1 VSTLA
6 KWQELRDKTAALSL
20 RERAILAATFVVVIA
35 VLWLQFSFDA
45 KIKSFDK
52 MAKEALIASEEMVVQ
67 TDAMMALEAKLAN
80 DPNAPLR
87 SEKERLEK
95 KLELVGK
102 EIESRLQ
109 HLVAP
114 ERMADLVHEVLSDYK
129 GLTLVSAENLP
140 AAPLKL
146 DLARSSDNA
155 EADKAKNSS
164 SESQNEL
171 QDSDQAVIFEHG
183 FKLTLKGSYFS
194 ALEFV
199 QRLEGMEGFYWRMLD
214 YEVTDYPSATI
225 VIHVSTLSLDKEWI
239 GV

>member
-1 VSTLA
+1 MSTQA

-20 RERAILAATFVVVIA
+20 RERVILAATLVVLIA

-45 KIKSFDK
+45 TLKSFDK
-52 MAKEALIASEEMVVQ
+52 ITKDTHASSQEMGAQ
-67 TDAMMALEAKLAN
+67 TEAMMALEAKLSN

-87 SEKERLEK
+87 AEKERLDK
-95 KLELVGK
+95 KLEQVGQ
-102 EIESRLQ
+102 EIETRLQ

-114 ERMADLVHEVLSDYK
+114 ERMADLVRQVLSDYK

-140 AAPLKL
+140 AAPL
-146 DLARSSDNA
+146 DLNMAKASVVKP
-155 EADKAKNSS
+155 EKADKKDAVL
-164 SESQNEL
+164 EA
-171 QDSDQAVIFEHG
+171 SDQAVIFEHG

-199 QRLEGMEGFYWRMLD
+199 QRLEGMDGFYWRMLD

>member
-1 VSTLA
+1 MSALA

-20 RERAILAATFVVVIA
+20 RERIILASMLVVVIV

-45 KIKSFDK
+45 KLKAFDK
-52 MAKEALIASEEMVVQ
+52 AAKDATQTASEMVAQ
-67 TDAMMALEAKLAN
+67 TEAMMTLEAKLAN

-87 SEKERLEK
+87 AEKERLDK
-95 KLELVGK
+95 KLEQVGQ

-114 ERMADLVHEVLSDYK
+114 ERMADLVRQVLSDYK
-129 GLTLVSAENLP
+129 GLSLVSAENLP
-140 AAPLKL
+140 AAPLEL
-146 DLARSSDNA
+146 DIAKASA
-155 EADKAKNSS
+155 AKTEKADKKDVVLEA
-164 SESQNEL
+164 
-171 QDSDQAVIFEHG
+171 SDQAVIFEHG

-214 YEVTDYPSATI
+214 YEVTDYPNATI

>member
-1 VSTLA
+1 MSKVS

-20 RERAILAATFVVVIA
+20 RERVILAVTLVVLIA

-45 KIKSFDK
+45 QLKNFDK
-52 MAKEALIASEEMVVQ
+52 VTKDAQVSGEEMVAQ
-67 TDAMMALEAKLAN
+67 TEALLALEAKLAN

-87 SEKERLEK
+87 AEKERLDK
-95 KLELVGK
+95 KLEQVGQ
-102 EIESRLQ
+102 EIEARLQ

-114 ERMADLVHEVLSDYK
+114 ERMADLVRQVLSDYK

-140 AAPLKL
+140 AAPLEL
-146 DLARSSDNA
+146 DIGKSSAAKMDA
-155 EADKAKNSS
+155 ADKKDAVL
-164 SESQNEL
+164 EAG
-171 QDSDQAVIFEHG
+171 DQAVIFEHG
-183 FKLTLKGSYFS
+183 FKLTLHGSYFS

-199 QRLEGMEGFYWRMLD
+199 QRLEQMEGFYWRMLD
-214 YEVTDYPSATI
+214 YEVKDYPNALI